1 MQNAEVQRIEGGN
14 QIIAAPPAAHI
25 ATQHSGGLLLDF
37 CILHS
42 AFCIPLMSFDALFIR
57 HAESEAN
64 VGGVI
69 DHPSNYALTE
79 AGRQQARTLAAA
91 TVATPAAIVYSP
103 FLRARQTAAP
113 MIKRFPDVESLM
125 LPIQEF
131 TCLRPDA
138 WKESTA
144 KQRRPAVDE
153 YWKKADPRFCDGEGA
168 ESFADFLG
176 RVETTLA
183 WLNTSNVGPVFL
195 VGHELFIRA
204 VMWRCLAPSLE
215 VAVDTMAA
223 FRAWQL
229 AAPLPLGNVS
239 MTRVVC
245 SAAGEVIVSPPF
257 LFKSAVES

>member
-1 MQNAEVQRIEGGN
+1 MRNAEWRKSEERSQTLETTHS
-14 QIIAAPPAAHI
+14 AHI
-25 ATQHSGGLLLDF
+25 VAQDASGPFLPF
-37 CILHS
+37 RIPHS
-42 AFCIPLMSFDALFIR
+42 AFRISLMSFDALFIR

-69 DHPSNYALTE
+69 DHPSNYALSE

-113 MIKRFPDVESLM
+113 MIKRFPAVESLM

-131 TCLRPDA
+131 TYLRPDA
-138 WKESTA
+138 WKASTA

-153 YWKKADPRFCDGEGA
+153 YWKKADPRFRDGEGA

-176 RVETTLA
+176 RVETTLT

-204 VMWRCLAPSLE
+204 VMWRCLAPSLD

-223 FRAWQL
+223 FRAWQM
-229 AAPLPLGNVS
+229 AAPLPYVS

-245 SAAGEVIVSPPF
+245 NATGEVIVSPPF
-257 LFKSAVES
+257 LFKPPAAA